1 VSKTGA
7 VGCESGDGGRVGTV
21 DVEEFK
27 VEGGFDGEGL
37 ASSLDVVALE
47 TVLAKWAFFSPVLVP
62 SPIPRPMVEEFGGL
76 SRSALMEVV
85 GDDSVDTET
94 DNCCFFSF
102 CDFFEDNNL
111 GKKLA
116 RGERGFAGDGEGLWP
131 R

>member
-27 VEGGFDGEGL
+27 VEGGFEGDGS
-37 ASSLDVVALE
+37 ASSLEVVAPE
-47 TVLAKWAFFSPVLVP
+47 IVLAKCAFFSPVLVP
-62 SPIPRPMVEEFGGL
+62 SPIPKPMVEESGGL
-76 SRSALMEVV
+76 SSSALMEFV
-85 GDDSVDTET
+85 GDNSVDTET

-102 CDFFEDNNL
+102 CDFFDDNSL